1 MIRCCFLQSGGG
13 IEGSFGTGLV
23 DDINGVVANIIL
35 RNETGAE
42 MVLAD
47 TIQNPI
53 YLQRFALRD
62 HENHLSPHLGIQIP
76 VEISITD
83 VL

>member
-1 MIRCCFLQSGGG
+1 MIRWCFLQSGGG

-23 DDINGVVANIIL
+23 DDINGMVANSL
-35 RNETGAE
+35 CNETGAE

-53 YLQRFALRD
+53 YLQRFGLWD
-62 HENHLSPHLGIQIP
+62 HENHLSTHLDIQIL

>member
-1 MIRCCFLQSGGG
+1 MIRWCFLQSGGG

-23 DDINGVVANIIL
+23 DDINGVVANISL

-53 YLQRFALRD
+53 YLQRFGLWD
-62 HENHLSPHLGIQIP
+62 HENNLSTHLDIQIL